1 MKIKRQTGILILI
14 IYLLTSVSKYVGNE
28 LTEIRNELTTR
39 EVHKESNGARYT
51 KTYIAD
57 RELSETE
64 WNSLLVTLH
73 KRAEMYTPEAS
84 ITYDMANNSVT
95 ITLPEMNAIEEI
107 FDRITASG
115 QLEFIAN
122 RGTGQEE
129 VILTGANILE
139 ASVSRVETV
148 TGAGE
153 YQVLIQFDDEGT
165 VLFAEGTK
173 KHLGNSIAIVF
184 DGNILS
190 EPRVT
195 AAITDGRAVI
205 TGIGS
210 YEECSVLATF
220 INSGSLNVN
229 LAEATISSVLFPSVS
244 QTSNTVSFIDVCV
257 LK

>member
-1 MKIKRQTGILILI
+1 MKKQTGILILI
-14 IYLLTSVSKYVGNE
+14 ICLLTSVSKYVGNG
-28 LTEIRNELTTR
+28 LTEIRNELMTLV
-39 EVHKESNGARYT
+39 VHRESNDAGYT

-64 WNSLLVTLH
+64 WNSLLITLH

-84 ITYDMANNSVT
+84 ITYDTANNSVT

-129 VILTGANILE
+129 VILTGANISD
-139 ASVSRVETV
+139 ASASGVETV
-148 TGAGE
+148 TGAVE

-165 VLFAEGTK
+165 ALFAEGTK
-173 KHLGNSIAIVF
+173 KHLGNSISIVF
-184 DGNILS
+184 DGNVLS

-195 AAITDGRAVI
+195 AVITDGRAVI
-205 TGIGS
+205 SGIGS
-210 YEECSVLATF
+210 YEECSVLAAL
-220 INSGSLNVN
+220 IKSGSLNVN
-229 LAEATISSVLFPSVS
+229 LAEE
-244 QTSNTVSFIDVCV
+244 
-257 LK
+257 